1 MRELG
6 HPTAGLAL
14 NADQIAAIRA
24 LAQRD
29 YEPATETTMLTS
41 SCLSCEE
48 TQIPRGYRAVRSAAG
63 REEYEITLRSDAVAD
78 SARDG
83 ALPVLIDGDTKRQ
96 VGAVRLD
103 PDGRAIAK
111 FSQSENGAEARRRF
125 VSGEAALS
133 IAYLNQRAGRRAA
146 AFSLRTVSDGKH
158 AKGGNKMSDQ
168 LYEIARLGAKHGKD
182 ALATQAIA
190 AGHSLEQFRAD
201 LMAAIETKPL
211 SELSTPAVQRGNAGY
226 SLVKAIRGQMS
237 GKLDGMEA
245 EVHQE
250 LSQQMPTA
258 ARGVVVPSLLLE
270 TRTTMN
276 TTNVANLV
284 GSMPRGDLYIDALQP
299 ASAVMAAGATTIG
312 GLTKAITIPKET
324 GELTAAFVAEGSAA
338 TETSLTFGSV
348 SLTPRRISGTASFTL
363 ESLVQSDP
371 AIDQLIRQSLTR
383 QIAKAIDNAALNGN
397 GTAPNPT
404 GILATSGINTFAT
417 AGSTTM
423 LYTEALSALSKL
435 EEDDVPSLDA
445 VFLVHPTNYAVI
457 ASSTIDAGSGLFTV
471 AENGRI
477 AGRRVIQSSLV
488 PAGTVALGV
497 FRHCMIG
504 LFGGTDLVVD
514 NVTEARSA
522 KVLITQHQM
531 ADVAVRYPEAFCD
544 ITLTA

>member
-1 MRELG
+1 MTELG
-6 HPTAGLAL
+6 YPTAGLAL
-14 NADQIAAIRA
+14 NADQIAAIRE
-24 LAQRD
+24 LAQRE
-29 YEPATETTMLTS
+29 YEPATATTMLTS
-41 SCLSCEE
+41 SCLSQQE
-48 TQIPRGYRAVRSAAG
+48 TQIPRGFRAVRSATG
-63 REEYEITLRSDAVAD
+63 QEEYEITLRSDAVAD
-78 SARDG
+78 SALDG

-96 VGAVRLD
+96 VGAVRID
-103 PDGRAIAK
+103 MDGRAIAK
-111 FSQSENGAEARRRF
+111 FSRSENGAGARRRF

-133 IAYLNQRAGRRAA
+133 IAYLNQKAGRRAA

-158 AKGGNKMSDQ
+158 AKGGNTMSDQ
-168 LYEIARLGAKHGKD
+168 QEIARLGAKHGKD
-182 ALATQAIA
+182 ALAVHAIA
-190 AGHSLEQFRAD
+190 AGHSLEQFRGD

-211 SELSTPAVQRGNAGY
+211 SELSAPSLQRDHDGY

-237 GKLDGMEA
+237 GQLNGLEA

-284 GSMPRGDLYIDALQP
+284 GSMPRGDLFIDALQP

-324 GELTAAFVAEGSAA
+324 GELTAAFLAEGSAA

-397 GTAPNPT
+397 GSAPNPT

-417 AGSTTM
+417 AGSSTM

-435 EEDDVPSLDA
+435 EEDDVPSVDA
-445 VFLVHPTNYAVI
+445 VFLVHPTDYAVI
-457 ASSTIDAGSGLFTV
+457 ASSTIDSGSGLFTV

-488 PAGTVALGV
+488 PAGTVALGL
-497 FRHCMIG
+497 FRHCMVG

-531 ADVAVRYPEAFCD
+531 ADVAVRYPEAFCN